1 MEKHDTSRPGES
13 GRLRDQPV
21 PELLWRLHVAGRTGC
36 LRLHKGAIEKCLWL
50 SDGRPVF
57 ARSNE
62 AGDRLTDR
70 LLARGLLSRAQYDQA
85 QELLTKSTGKRVGQL
100 LLEAGLIRERELH
113 ESLSEQILRMVESM
127 VSWTDGTW
135 TFESESAVAEPVTL
149 DRPAEAIIMG
159 AARHR
164 LSPRRLW
171 DAIGDRDLCPTLDPE
186 DRSPDGRAGL
196 AALLCLDPSEAGW
209 LTRLDGARTLG
220 ELLDGFDVD
229 EHELLALVYTLR
241 LIGRL
246 RMERSEQ
253 QAFAFHR

>member
-1 MEKHDTSRPGES
+1 MERHETSRSAES
-13 GRLRDQPV
+13 GRLRELPV
-21 PELLWRLHVAGRTGC
+21 PELLWRLHTAGRTGC

-50 SDGRPVF
+50 TDGRPVF

-85 QELLTKSTGKRVGQL
+85 QELLMKQTGKRVGQL

-113 ESLSEQILRMVESM
+113 EALSEQILRMVESM
-127 VSWTDGTW
+127 VSWTDGSW
-135 TFESESAVAEPVTL
+135 TFEAEAGSVEPVKL

-159 AARHR
+159 AARDR
-164 LSPRRLW
+164 IPPRRLW
-171 DAIGDRDLCPTLDPE
+171 EAIGDRDLCPTLDPD
-186 DRSPDGRAGL
+186 DRTPDGRDRL
-196 AALLCLDPSEAGW
+196 AELLCLDPSEAGW
-209 LTRLDGARTLG
+209 LARLDGSRTLG

-246 RMERSEQ
+246 QMERSEP